1 MRSFIEASSSDNSG
15 ALKVVGSIVHRQSPI
30 FSRRGAMSVL
40 GGVLLAG
47 SPLLSRAYA
56 AQMTVVYLGAKDC
69 AACQRF
75 DAYERN
81 AFKAKVT
88 AKGMGFREVKVESL
102 RYIRQLNGWPA
113 DLMWLHDRL
122 QTEAGVPWFFVV
134 QGNEIVSE
142 TQQSTS
148 IA

>member
-1 MRSFIEASSSDNSG
+1 MRSFIETSSSDNSG
-15 ALKVVGSIVHRQSPI
+15 APSSIVRRQSPI

-40 GGVLLAG
+40 GGVFLDG

-56 AQMTVVYLGAKDC
+56 AQMMVVYLGAKDC

-75 DAYERN
+75 DAYEKN

-88 AKGMGFREVKVESL
+88 ARGMDFREVKVESL
-102 RYIRQLNGWPA
+102 RYIRQLDGWPA
-113 DLMWLHDRL
+113 DLMWLHNRL

-134 QGNEIVSE
+134 RGNQIVSE
-142 TQQSTS
+142 TQRSTS
-148 IA
+148 IV